1 MRTLKHHQKG
11 FAILEAVLAVLICG
25 VMATGIVLAVK
36 RVANLAFVAKREASL
51 QRIVHNHLMA
61 ELTRPRIIEGKN
73 SVQLDEWDIELETEI
88 TLKED
93 LQTQEGTVLNNI
105 FDVTVRAV
113 WWENNDWQKTEATS
127 WRQRELYSR

>member
-1 MRTLKHHQKG
+1 MRTLRHHQKG

-93 LQTQEGTVLNNI
+93 LQTQEGAVLNNI